1 MRELRGV
8 MGAALLALAAMSW
21 GVAPAVAAEDEI
33 RIGAVWGLTGPTAG
47 VSQEGRRGMEMAQ
60 ELINR
65 KGVLGKKIRVIF
77 EDDKADPAVG
87 VSATEKLITQDK
99 VVAFVG
105 GVGSTIC
112 NAMLGAFEKYNPRPI
127 GVLTGCGATTIEQR
141 FGKDRGYFFVHPWE
155 YYYQSTMR
163 DFLLSLTPRPQ
174 TVFIAHEDRLYGTS
188 HAKMADE
195 YFREAGFKVVAREG
209 FKSGAPDLTP
219 LLTRAKGMNPDV
231 FYWIAYGAD
240 AILITKQGKEL
251 GFNPRLYAST
261 VQLGTQEY
269 RDAVGLDNAEAFVGI
284 TVWEPNASF
293 PVSREWPDLLPST
306 RDWVREYTARYKREP
321 HYYAIMSYVALVA
334 AAKGIE
340 AAGSLD
346 REKVVAAI
354 EKINTMSPMGP
365 LRFSPSKFA
374 VNHAFKQMMI
384 FQWQKGQ
391 KALLFPQDAATGTVR
406 YPFTPW
412 TQR

>member
-1 MRELRGV
+1 MRELRAV

-21 GVAPAVAAEDEI
+21 GAGPAVAAEDEI

-99 VVAFVG
+99 GVAFVG

-141 FGKDRGYFFVHPWE
+141 FGKERGYFFVHPWE

-195 YFREAGFKVVAREG
+195 YFKEAGFKVVAREG

-269 RDAVGLDNAEAFVGI
+269 RDAVGLERVVVDTYQSVSGTGAEATRTAVLTGPVKKLGI
-284 TVWEPNASF
+284 NSDQSIYDAVLMDPELLSTVPAEQEF
-293 PVSREWPDLLPST
+293 
-306 RDWVREYTARYKREP
+306 YTAMDCFIHCVE
-321 HYYAIMSYVALVA
+321 SLN
-334 AAKGIE
+334 
-340 AAGSLD
+340 GSLINEIGKGFASKSKEMMESFFL
-346 REKVVAAI
+346 REKNYGELMVA
-354 EKINTMSPMGP
+354 S
-365 LRFSPSKFA
+365 
-374 VNHAFKQMMI
+374 
-384 FQWQKGQ
+384 
-391 KALLFPQDAATGTVR
+391 
-406 YPFTPW
+406 
-412 TQR
+412 

>member
-1 MRELRGV
+1 MRTAV
-8 MGAALLALAAMSW
+8 SVLALGLVSVGLA
-21 GVAPAVAAEDEI
+21 VAPPPARAAEDEI

-60 ELINR
+60 DLINR
-65 KGVLGKKIRVIF
+65 KGVLGWKIRVIF

-99 VVAFVG
+99 VIAFAG

-112 NAMLGAFEKYNPRPI
+112 NAMLGAFEKYTPKPI
-127 GVLTGCGATTIEQR
+127 AVLTGCGATTIEQR
-141 FGKDRGYFFVHPWE
+141 FGKERGYFFVHPWE

-163 DFLLSLTPRPQ
+163 DFLLALSPRPQ

-188 HAKMADE
+188 HARMAEE
-195 YFREAGFKVVAREG
+195 YFKEAGFKVVAKEA
-209 FKSGAPDLTP
+209 FKSGAPDLMP

-231 FYWIAYGAD
+231 FYWIGYGSD
-240 AILITKQGKEL
+240 AVLITKQGKEL
-251 GFNPRLYAST
+251 GFTPRLYAST

-269 RDAVGLDNAEAFVGI
+269 RDAVGTENAEAFVGI
-284 TVWEPNASF
+284 TVWEPIADFPASK
-293 PVSREWPDLLPST
+293 EWPDLFPST
-306 RDWVREYTARYKREP
+306 RDWVRDYTARYKREP
-321 HYYAIMSYVALVA
+321 HYYSLMAYIAVVA

-346 REKVVAAI
+346 RDKVLAAI

-365 LRFSPSKFA
+365 FAFSPSKYA

-384 FQWQKGQ
+384 FQWRTGEKV
-391 KALLFPQDAATGTVR
+391 LLFPGDVATAKVR
-406 YPFTPW
+406 YPFPAWTP
-412 TQR
+412 R